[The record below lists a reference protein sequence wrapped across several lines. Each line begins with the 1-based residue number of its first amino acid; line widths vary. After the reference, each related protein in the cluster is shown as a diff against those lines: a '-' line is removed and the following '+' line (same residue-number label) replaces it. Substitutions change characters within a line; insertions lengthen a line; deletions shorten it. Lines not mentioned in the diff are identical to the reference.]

1 MEPFGTRYA
10 GVDRSLNPLF
20 RERRRAVRQ
29 KIHTPAYAR
38 LIGDLANTG
47 ADLCEVLD
55 ISEQGIAIKTSF
67 SGNRSRILN
76 LSLDLS
82 ETGSCIRTTGHVI
95 WADYAGRLGIHFPEL
110 TETAR
115 KQLREWLFLNAMLAA
130 ANQAMPTQ
138 LEEPKVQDLP

>member
-47 ADLCEVLD
+47 SDLCEVLD

-115 KQLREWLFLNAMLAA
+115 NVQTRGADSEMGNGNAHDALR
-130 ANQAMPTQ
+130 
-138 LEEPKVQDLP
+138 